1 MVAGNVVDRSPPFS
15 TINKLGVT
23 NVSSSHSCFVHIA
36 LKKTAPKQ
44 RYLRASL
51 TTVSIKN

>member
-23 NVSSSHSCFVHIA
+23 NVSSSLSCFVHIHGF
-36 LKKTAPKQ
+36 
-44 RYLRASL
+44 SL
-51 TTVSIKN
+51 FMLSGEGEITILHI